1 MKHGLCPLG
10 LRCLLWFG
18 LASSAT
24 GQEWTRFRGPDGCGI
39 SDATT
44 IPVTWT
50 AKDYNWRVTL
60 PGIGHSSPVIWED
73 RVFVTSAIEEDA
85 TLTLH
90 CLDTADG
97 SLIWKRDFQSTPHAK
112 NDSNSYAAASPALDE
127 DHVYITWATPEKYI
141 VLALDQ
147 SDGREVWRRDLG
159 SFIAEHG
166 FGASPIVF
174 EDLVIVANDQD
185 ETSFATAL
193 DRATGQPRW
202 KADRRI
208 VMAAYSTPMIFRPE
222 GRSPELIVTGW
233 AHGVASL
240 DPRTGKENWEVDVL
254 NHRVVCSPM
263 SAGGL
268 IFTSCG
274 SGGGGKQMVA
284 VRPADPTRGVEAG
297 VAYEITNSLP
307 YVPTSVA
314 RGNLL
319 FLWSDSGVVAC
330 LDAPTGEVHWRERVG
345 GNYFGSPVRVGD
357 RIYCMSRDG
366 EMVVVAAADEF
377 KLLGRID
384 LEEPSQATA
393 AISGGVMYLRT
404 RSHLMAIG
412 GKPQ

>member
-1 MKHGLCPLG
+1 MKHDHGTLL
-10 LRCLLWFG
+10 LRCLLLFG
-18 LASSAT
+18 FASAAA
-24 GQEWTRFRGPDGCGI
+24 GQEWTRFRGPDGCGV
-39 SDATT
+39 SEATT

-50 AKDYNWRVTL
+50 TKDYNWRVKL
-60 PGIGHSSPVIWED
+60 PGIGHSSPVIWGE
-73 RVFVTSAIEEDA
+73 RIFVTSAIEEDA
-85 TLTLH
+85 TLILH
-90 CLDTADG
+90 CLNTADG
-97 SLIWKRDFQSTPHAK
+97 SLIWKRDFPLTAYRK
-112 NDSNSYAAASPALDE
+112 NEHNSYAAASPALDE
-127 DHVYITWATPEKYI
+127 DHVYITWATPEHYI

-147 SDGREVWRRDLG
+147 HKGREVWRRDLG
-159 SFIAEHG
+159 PFIAQHG
-166 FGASPIVF
+166 YGASPIVF
-174 EDLVIVANDQD
+174 EDMVIVTNDQD

-193 DRATGQPRW
+193 DRATGKTRW
-202 KADRRI
+202 KAERRI
-208 VMAAYSTPMIFRPE
+208 VKAAYSTPMIFRPE
-222 GRSPELIVTGW
+222 GRAPELILTGW

-240 DPRTGKENWEVDVL
+240 DPHTGKTNWEVDVL

-274 SGGGGKQMVA
+274 SGGSGKQMVA
-284 VRPADPTRGVEAG
+284 VRPADPAKGVEAG

-314 RGNLL
+314 RGRLL

-330 LDAPTGEVHWRERVG
+330 LDALTGEVRWRERVG
-345 GNYFGSPVRVGD
+345 GNYFGSPVRVRD

-384 LEEPSQATA
+384 LEEPSQATP
-393 AISGGVMYLRT
+393 AIAGGVMYLRT

-412 GKPQ
+412 GK

>member
-1 MKHGLCPLG
+1 MKHGLCPFFLCALLLLG
-10 LRCLLWFG
+10 FV
-18 LASSAT
+18 SSAAA
-24 GQEWTRFRGPDGCGI
+24 QEWTRFRGPDGCGI
-39 SDATT
+39 SEAAT

-50 AKDYNWRVTL
+50 SENYNWRVSL
-60 PGIGHSSPVIWED
+60 PGIGHSSPVIWGE
-73 RVFVTSAIEEDA
+73 RIFVTSAIEKDA
-85 TLTLH
+85 TLILQ
-90 CLDTADG
+90 CLNTADG
-97 SLIWKRDFQSTPHAK
+97 SPIWRRGFQSTPHAK
-112 NDSNSYAAASPALDE
+112 NDFNSYAAASPALDE
-127 DHVYITWATPEKYI
+127 SRVYITWATPEKYT
-141 VLALDQ
+141 VLALEQ

-159 SFIAEHG
+159 PFIAQHG
-166 FGASPIVF
+166 YGASPIVF
-174 EDLVIVANDQD
+174 EDLLIVTNDQD

-193 DRATGQPRW
+193 DCATGQTRW
-202 KADRRI
+202 KVDRRI
-208 VMAAYSTPMIFRPE
+208 VKAAYSTPMIFRPE
-222 GRSPELIVTGW
+222 GRPPELILTGW

-240 DPRTGKENWEVDVL
+240 DPRTGKTNWELDVL

-263 SAGGL
+263 TAAGL

-284 VRPADPTRGVEAG
+284 VRPADPTQGVEAG

-357 RIYCMSRDG
+357 RIYCMSRHG
-366 EMVVVAAADEF
+366 KMVVVAADDEF

-384 LEEPSQATA
+384 LQEPTQATA

-412 GKPQ
+412 GQ